1 MKIIFV
7 SATKIGENKTNFFKI
22 AVFHNK
28 FTLCHIKPD
37 TSIYETK
44 FASNKQY
51 FSRLLT
57 SRNA

>member
-7 SATKIGENKTNFFKI
+7 STTKIGENKTNIFKI

-28 FTLCHIKPD
+28 FKLCHIKPN

-44 FASNKQY
+44 FASNKHY
-51 FSRLLT
+51 LSRLVT